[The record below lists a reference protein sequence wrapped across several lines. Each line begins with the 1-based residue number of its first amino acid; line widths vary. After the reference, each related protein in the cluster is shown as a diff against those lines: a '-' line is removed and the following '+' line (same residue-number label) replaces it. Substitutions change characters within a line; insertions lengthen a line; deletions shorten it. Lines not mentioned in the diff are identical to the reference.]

1 VSLVKSAGWA
11 RLGKII
17 DAQVE
22 MRERRILAEDLDT
35 KDQVAEVRKLKEER
49 KALKLVMQLPETI
62 IEGIDEE
69 LSDVEETE

>member
-1 VSLVKSAGWA
+1 
-11 RLGKII
+11 
-17 DAQVE
+17 